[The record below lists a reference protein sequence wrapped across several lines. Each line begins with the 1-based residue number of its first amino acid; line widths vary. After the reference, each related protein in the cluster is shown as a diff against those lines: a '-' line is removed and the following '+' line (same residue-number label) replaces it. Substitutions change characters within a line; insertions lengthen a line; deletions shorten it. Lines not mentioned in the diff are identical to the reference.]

1 MTTITYPATQITPTS
16 ARLNGW
22 TDQHGG
28 GVYFFYS
35 EDYADVEDLSAD
47 FTDDDIAEGKAFSKT
62 VTPLLPETTYYFRAA
77 RVSPF

>member
-22 TDQHGG
+22 TDHPSG

-35 EDYADVEDLSAD
+35 EVYADVVNETAD
-47 FTDDDIAEGKAFSKT
+47 FTAGGLAAGKAFSEI
-62 VTPLLPETTYYFRAA
+62 VSLFSESTYYFKAA
-77 RVSPF
+77 YDPPF